1 MRHSKG
7 TAGCKKKAT
16 PPTVRPPKSRV
27 STPPSRDPERVPVGR
42 LALWAVLAAVV
53 LAGLY
58 LYFRHQ
64 AKITPLLG

>member
-1 MRHSKG
+1 
-7 TAGCKKKAT
+7 
-16 PPTVRPPKSRV
+16 VQ
-27 STPPSRDPERVPVGR
+27 TPPSRDPERVPIGR

-64 AKITPLLG
+64 AKITPLVG